1 MGGGGWGG
9 VGRGGWRWAGLLF
22 SRGAEALEGEEKK
35 TTTATTIR
43 IGEAGWISGSLIGW
57 FDFFPFS
64 FRFSSFRFFSPL
76 RVLSCFF
83 FLYFTRC
90 SFTFL
95 VVVMVVV
102 LL

>member
-1 MGGGGWGG
+1 MGGGEGWGEG
-9 VGRGGWRWAGLLF
+9 VGGGRGFCSLAEPRPWR
-22 SRGAEALEGEEKK
+22 EKK
-35 TTTATTIR
+35 KKTTATTIR